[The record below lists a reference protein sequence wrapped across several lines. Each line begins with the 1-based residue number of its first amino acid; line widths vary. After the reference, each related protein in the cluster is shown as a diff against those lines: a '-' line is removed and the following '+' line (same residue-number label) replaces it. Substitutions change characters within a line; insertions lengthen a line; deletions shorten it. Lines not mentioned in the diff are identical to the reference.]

1 MLKEKT
7 KLLFADALKEMLE
20 KNDFQSIRI
29 TDLCNLVGCQRKTFY
44 YHFEDKY
51 QLSAWMY
58 IHMMQEVWNPE
69 KGPYNFRDN
78 YIKGMERIR
87 KDIVFYRKVLPDE
100 ALSGVYKHIVRYG
113 DQLFA
118 EMIQE
123 KGGVVDDTLKFVIHY
138 TSLAQI
144 CVIREWIFSNGEV
157 SSAKLVD
164 QILDCFP
171 SFLKK
176 YLMNEELLMQ

>member
-7 KLLFADALKEMLE
+7 KQLFADALKEMLE
-20 KNDFQSIRI
+20 KNEFQSVRI
-29 TDLCNLVGCQRKTFY
+29 TDLCRIVGCQRKTFY

-51 QLSAWMY
+51 QLTAWMY

-69 KGPYNFRDN
+69 NGPYDFREN

-87 KDIVFYRKVLPDE
+87 EDIGFYKKVLPDE
-100 ALSGVYKHIVRYG
+100 ALSGVYKHIVIYG

-118 EMIQE
+118 EMIRQ
-123 KGGVVDDTLKFVIHY
+123 KGGTVDENMQFMIHY

-144 CVIREWIFSNGEV
+144 CVVREWIFSNGEEP
-157 SSAKLVD
+157 SSKLVD
-164 QILDCFP
+164 KILDCFP
-171 SFLKK
+171 NPLK
-176 YLMNEELLMQ
+176 EELLMH

>member
-7 KLLFADALKEMLE
+7 KQLFADALKEMLE
-20 KNDFQSIRI
+20 KNEFQSVRI
-29 TDLCNLVGCQRKTFY
+29 TDLCRIVGCQRKTFY

-51 QLSAWMY
+51 QLPAWMY

-69 KGPYNFRDN
+69 NGPYDFREN

-87 KDIVFYRKVLPDE
+87 EDIGFYKKVLPDE
-100 ALSGVYKHIVRYG
+100 ALSGVYKHIVIYG

-118 EMIQE
+118 EMIRQ
-123 KGGVVDDTLKFVIHY
+123 KGGTVDENMQFMIHY

-144 CVIREWIFSNGEV
+144 CVVREWIFSNGEEP
-157 SSAKLVD
+157 SSKLVD
-164 QILDCFP
+164 KILDCFP
-171 SFLKK
+171 NPLK
-176 YLMNEELLMQ
+176 EELLMH